1 MKRLIRIAATLT
13 GAAALLLLGLW
24 WSVDRFMASPLP
36 LKMPVTL
43 VISKGAGLSGI
54 AKDLRAAD
62 VIASP
67 LFFRLGAMMAGKTK
81 LLKAGEYA
89 FQPGMSHQAALEKM
103 VQGDVVV
110 HQFTLVEGRTVRQV
124 QDELR
129 FEKALEGDVG
139 PLLPEGSLLPET
151 YNFILGETR
160 GQLLQRMRRSMET
173 ALAEAWAGRA
183 EGLTLA
189 SPHELLILA
198 SIIERETGLAAERPH
213 VSAVFHN
220 RLKKG
225 MRLQSDPTVIYA
237 LSDGLGVLE
246 RPLSRADLERPTP
259 FNTYVI
265 DRLPPDPIANPGR
278 ASLQAAA
285 RPAPSDDLYFVAD
298 GTGGHAFAPTLE
310 AHNRNVANWRRIEKE
325 R

>member
-1 MKRLIRIAATLT
+1 MRRTLRIVAALT
-13 GAAALLLLGLW
+13 GVAALLLVGVGYSLQK
-24 WSVDRFMASPLP
+24 FMEAVIPLTA
-36 LKMPVTL
+36 PVTL
-43 VISKGAGLSGI
+43 VISKGSGLSGI
-54 AKDLRAAD
+54 SKDLRVAD
-62 VIASP
+62 VVASP

-89 FQPGMSHQAALEKM
+89 FQPGMTHQSVMDKM
-103 VQGDVVV
+103 VLGDVVV

-151 YNFILGETR
+151 YNFILGEAR
-160 GQLLQRMRRSMET
+160 SQMIQRMRRSMET

-265 DRLPPDPIANPGR
+265 NRLPPEPIANPGR

-285 RPAPSDDLYFVAD
+285 HPLNSDDLYFVAD